1 MRIEIFEL
9 MNYGINGLTDTSE
22 NRDAV
27 IFYQELNN
35 LKSQYKDIEVI
46 TYKVDVYKYSA
57 KKIDSLMNIPENRA
71 VKDMSNKKLPII
83 FINDEILKYG
93 EYPSVEELRLYIKV
107 NN

>member
-9 MNYGINGLTDTSE
+9 MNYGISGLTDTSE
-22 NRDAV
+22 NRDSV

-46 TYKVDVYKYSA
+46 TYKVDVYKYAA
-57 KKIDSLMNIPENRA
+57 KKIDSLMNISENRA

-93 EYPSVEELRLYIKV
+93 EYPSVEEIRLYIKA
-107 NN
+107 NK